1 MTVTIASDP
10 IAFLH
15 DLTWEALP
23 APVRHATVRCLV
35 DLVGSLAAGRRTPM
49 SALARDHAAIAFG
62 GDQATVLLDG
72 RRVSA
77 PGAALATG
85 MTIDS
90 FDIHDSHRESL
101 GHAGVHVFAA
111 TLAILELR
119 RSRGDPLPGGRDF
132 LATLTAGYEIG
143 CRAGRALH
151 GTTRDYHTSGAWGA
165 VSSAGLYSRLVGLD
179 RERTREALGIAEYH
193 GPRSQMMRCIDHPT
207 MVKDGSGWGAMTGVS
222 AGMLAEAG
230 FTGAP
235 ALTVESDEARAWWTS
250 LGSEW
255 EMLEQGFKAH
265 GSCWWAQPAIEA
277 ALDVARANRLQPAD
291 IRGIR
296 VETFEKAV
304 HLGGDRPTTTEQAQ
318 YSLPFPIAAA
328 LVKGS
333 RPLDGWYGL
342 GPDDLLDPGS
352 ADPEIRR
359 LAASVELV
367 DAPDLT
373 AAFPNRFLA
382 RVIVTQSDGST
393 LASPDTT
400 FRGEL
405 DDPFDDD
412 ELSTKARWL
421 MEPVLDHDRAE
432 RLLAHAWS
440 MPDAP
445 SIEPFLELLTPTP
458 DRIP

>member
-1 MTVTIASDP
+1 MSVSLASDP

-15 DLTWEALP
+15 DTTWDSLP
-23 APVRHATVRCLV
+23 AGVRQATVRCLV
-35 DLVGSLAAGRRTPM
+35 DLVGALAAGRRTPL
-49 SALARDHAAIAFG
+49 SALAREHAAVAFG
-62 GDQATVLLDG
+62 GDQATLLLDG

-111 TLAILELR
+111 TLAVAELR
-119 RSRGDPLPGGRDF
+119 FARGGALPAGREL
-132 LATLTAGYEIG
+132 LATLTAGYEIA

-151 GTTRDYHTSGAWGA
+151 DTTSDYHTSGAWGA
-165 VSSAGLYSRLVGLD
+165 VSSAGLYARLMGLD

-207 MVKDGSGWGAMTGVS
+207 MVKDGSGWGAMAGVS

-235 ALTVESDEARAWWTS
+235 ALTVESAEARPWWTT
-250 LGSEW
+250 LGTDW
-255 EMLEQGFKAH
+255 EVLGQGFKAH

-277 ALDVARANRLQPAD
+277 ALGVVRTHGVQPAQ
-291 IRGIR
+291 IAAIR

-304 HLGGDRPTTTEQAQ
+304 HLAHPDPSTTEEAQ

-328 LVKGS
+328 LVKASTGG
-333 RPLDGWYGL
+333 DGWYGL
-342 GPDDLLDPGS
+342 GPDDLLDPAR
-352 ADPEIRR
+352 ADAETRR
-359 LAASVELV
+359 LARSIELV

-373 AAFPNRFLA
+373 AAFPGRFLA
-382 RVIVTQSDGST
+382 RVILTLDDGSRI
-393 LASPDTT
+393 ASDDTT

-412 ELSTKARWL
+412 ELSAKARWL
-421 MEPVLDHDRAE
+421 MRPVLEPARVD
-432 RLLAHAWS
+432 LLLSDAWS
-440 MPDAP
+440 MAEVP
-445 SIEPFLELLTPTP
+445 SIEMFLRRIAAPP